1 MIYTTFVK
9 KQRHNRMKK
18 TLLFIFC
25 ALFSFVAKADDPK
38 RADIKF
44 ENTVIDLGKF
54 GRETPIRKCA
64 FVFTNTGDA
73 DLYIHQI
80 FTSCRCTG
88 KEYPTHAIKPG
99 AQDSIIVI
107 FNGEKSAPRKFR
119 TSITVHSN
127 AKTEM
132 TKVYIKG
139 EMLPAKVEELEVIEV
154 EE

>member
-1 MIYTTFVK
+1 
-9 KQRHNRMKK
+9 MKK
-18 TLLFIFC
+18 TIFFILC
-25 ALFSFVAKADDPK
+25 ALLSFTAKADDPK
-38 RADIKF
+38 RAEIKF
-44 ENTVIDLGKF
+44 ERTTIDLGKF

-88 KEYPTHAIKPG
+88 KEFPTHAIKPG

-119 TSITVHSN
+119 TSVTIHSN

-139 EMLPAKVEELEVIEV
+139 EMLPAKVQEVEIIEV
-154 EE
+154 DE

>member
-1 MIYTTFVK
+1 
-9 KQRHNRMKK
+9 MKR
-18 TLLFIFC
+18 TVLFMLL
-25 ALFSFVAKADDPK
+25 ALFTFAAKANDPK

-44 ENTVIDLGKF
+44 EKTTIDLGKF

-64 FVFTNTGDA
+64 FVFTNTGNA

-88 KEYPTHAIKPG
+88 KEYPTHPIKPG
-99 AQDSIIVI
+99 AKDSIIVI
-107 FNGEKSAPRKFR
+107 FNGEHSAPRKFR

-139 EMLPAKVEELEVIEV
+139 EMLPAKVQKNEIIEIEE
-154 EE
+154 

>member
-1 MIYTTFVK
+1 
-9 KQRHNRMKK
+9 MKRTAFFILF
-18 TLLFIFC
+18 TLLTF
-25 ALFSFVAKADDPK
+25 AAKANDPK

-44 ENTVIDLGKF
+44 EKTTIDLGKF
-54 GRETPIRKCA
+54 GRENQIRKCA

-80 FTSCRCTG
+80 YTSCRCTG

-139 EMLPAKVEELEVIEV
+139 ELMPLQVQELEMIEV
-154 EE
+154 EEP

>member
-1 MIYTTFVK
+1 
-9 KQRHNRMKK
+9 MKK
-18 TLLFIFC
+18 IALLMFC
-25 ALFSFVAKADDPK
+25 LLPAFAAKADDPK

-44 ENTVIDLGKF
+44 EKTTIDLGKF
-54 GRETPIRKCA
+54 GEETPIQRCA
-64 FVFTNTGDA
+64 FVFTNTGNA
-73 DLYIHQI
+73 DLYINQI

-119 TSITVHSN
+119 TSITIHSN

-139 EMLPAKVEELEVIEV
+139 EMTPRKVEPLPIIEI

>member
-1 MIYTTFVK
+1 
-9 KQRHNRMKK
+9 MKK
-18 TLLFIFC
+18 IVLLLLCLLPAF
-25 ALFSFVAKADDPK
+25 AAKAGDPK
-38 RADIKF
+38 RAEIRF
-44 ENTVIDLGKF
+44 EKTVIDLGKF
-54 GRETPIRKCA
+54 GQETPIQKCA
-64 FVFTNTGDA
+64 FVFTNTGEA

-99 AQDSIIVI
+99 AKDSIIVV

-119 TSITVHSN
+119 TSVTIHSN

-139 EMLPAKVEELEVIEV
+139 EMTPRKVEPLPVIEV

>member
-1 MIYTTFVK
+1 
-9 KQRHNRMKK
+9 MKK
-18 TLLFIFC
+18 ILFLILC
-25 ALFSFVAKADDPK
+25 AFISLAAKADDPK

-44 ENTVIDLGKF
+44 EQTTIDLGKF

-88 KEYPTHAIKPG
+88 KEFPTHAIKPG

-119 TSITVHSN
+119 TSITIHSN
-127 AKTEM
+127 AKQEM

-139 EMLPAKVEELEVIEV
+139 EQLARPIKEVEIIEV

>member
-1 MIYTTFVK
+1 
-9 KQRHNRMKK
+9 MKK
-18 TLLFIFC
+18 TLLFILC
-25 ALFSFVAKADDPK
+25 ALLSFAAKADDPK
-38 RADIKF
+38 RAEIKF
-44 ENTVIDLGKF
+44 EKTTIDLGKF
-54 GRETPIRKCA
+54 GHDTPIRKCA

-139 EMLPAKVEELEVIEV
+139 EMLPVKIQETEIIEV

>member
-1 MIYTTFVK
+1 
-9 KQRHNRMKK
+9 MKK
-18 TLLFIFC
+18 VLLLIVC
-25 ALFSFVAKADDPK
+25 ALLSFTANADDPK

-44 ENTVIDLGKF
+44 EKTTIDLGRF

-88 KEYPTHAIKPG
+88 KEFPTHAIKPG
-99 AQDSIIVI
+99 AKDSIIVI

-139 EMLPAKVEELEVIEV
+139 EMLPAKIKENEVIIVDE
-154 EE
+154 

>member
-1 MIYTTFVK
+1 
-9 KQRHNRMKK
+9 MKK

-25 ALFSFVAKADDPK
+25 ALFSFVEKADDPK

>member
-1 MIYTTFVK
+1 
-9 KQRHNRMKK
+9 MKK
-18 TLLFIFC
+18 VLLLMICAFI
-25 ALFSFVAKADDPK
+25 SFTAKADDPK

-44 ENTVIDLGKF
+44 EKTTIDLGCF
-54 GRETPIRKCA
+54 GKETPIRKCA
-64 FVFTNTGDA
+64 FLFTNTGDA

-88 KEYPTHAIKPG
+88 KEFPTHAIKPG

-119 TSITVHSN
+119 TGITIHSN

-139 EMLPAKVEELEVIEV
+139 EMLPAPVQDVEVVEIE
-154 EE
+154 EP

>member
-1 MIYTTFVK
+1 
-9 KQRHNRMKK
+9 MKK
-18 TLLFIFC
+18 TLLFILC
-25 ALFSFVAKADDPK
+25 ALLSFAAKADDPK

-44 ENTVIDLGKF
+44 EKTTIDLGKF
-54 GRETPIRKCA
+54 GHDTPIRKCA
-64 FVFTNTGDA
+64 FVFTHTGDA

-139 EMLPAKVEELEVIEV
+139 EMLPVKIQETEIIEV

>member
-1 MIYTTFVK
+1 
-9 KQRHNRMKK
+9 MKK
-18 TLLFIFC
+18 IALLLLCLLPAF
-25 ALFSFVAKADDPK
+25 AAKADDPQ
-38 RADIKF
+38 RAEIKF
-44 ENTVIDLGKF
+44 EKTTIDLGKF
-54 GRETPIRKCA
+54 GEEAPIQKCA
-64 FVFTNTGDA
+64 FVFTNTGTA

-119 TSITVHSN
+119 TSVTIHSN

-139 EMLPAKVEELEVIEV
+139 EMTPRKVQPLPIIEIEE
-154 EE
+154 

>member
-1 MIYTTFVK
+1 
-9 KQRHNRMKK
+9 MKK
-18 TLLFIFC
+18 ILLTMLC
-25 ALFSFVAKADDPK
+25 ALLSFAANAQETK

-44 ENTVIDLGKF
+44 EKTTIDLGKF
-54 GRETPIRKCA
+54 GRENPIRKCA

-119 TSITVHSN
+119 TSITIHSN

-139 EMLPAKVEELEVIEV
+139 EMLPAKIQENEIIEIEE
-154 EE
+154 

>member
-1 MIYTTFVK
+1 MPAF
-9 KQRHNRMKK
+9 
-18 TLLFIFC
+18 
-25 ALFSFVAKADDPK
+25 AAKAGDPK
-38 RADIKF
+38 RAEIRF
-44 ENTVIDLGKF
+44 EKTVIDLGKF
-54 GRETPIRKCA
+54 GQETPIQKCA
-64 FVFTNTGDA
+64 FVFTNTGEA

-99 AQDSIIVI
+99 AKDSIIVI

-119 TSITVHSN
+119 TSVTIHSN

-139 EMLPAKVEELEVIEV
+139 EMTPRKVEPLPVIEV

>member
-1 MIYTTFVK
+1 
-9 KQRHNRMKK
+9 MKK
-18 TLLFIFC
+18 ILLLIFC
-25 ALFSFVAKADDPK
+25 AFFSFGAKAEDPK

-44 ENTVIDLGKF
+44 EQTTIDLGKF
-54 GRETPIRKCA
+54 GHETPIRKCA

-88 KEYPTHAIKPG
+88 KEFPTHAIKPG
-99 AQDSIIVI
+99 VQDSIIVI

-139 EMLPAKVEELEVIEV
+139 EMLPARVQEVEVIEV

>member
-1 MIYTTFVK
+1 
-9 KQRHNRMKK
+9 MKK
-18 TLLFIFC
+18 IAFLLLCLLPAF
-25 ALFSFVAKADDPK
+25 AAKADDPK

-44 ENTVIDLGKF
+44 ERTTIDLGKF
-54 GRETPIRKCA
+54 GEETPIQRCA
-64 FVFTNTGDA
+64 FVFTNTGDS
-73 DLYIHQI
+73 DLYINQI

-88 KEYPTHAIKPG
+88 KEFPTHAIKPG
-99 AQDSIIVI
+99 ARDSIIVI

-119 TSITVHSN
+119 TSVTIHSN

-139 EMLPAKVEELEVIEV
+139 EMTPRKVEPLPIIEI

>member
-1 MIYTTFVK
+1 
-9 KQRHNRMKK
+9 MKK
-18 TLLFIFC
+18 TLLFILC
-25 ALFSFVAKADDPK
+25 ALLSFAAKADDPK
-38 RADIKF
+38 RAEIKF
-44 ENTVIDLGKF
+44 EKTTIDLGKF
-54 GRETPIRKCA
+54 GYDTPIRKCA

-119 TSITVHSN
+119 TNITVHSN

-139 EMLPAKVEELEVIEV
+139 EMLPVKIQETEIIEIEE
-154 EE
+154 

>member
-1 MIYTTFVK
+1 
-9 KQRHNRMKK
+9 MKK
-18 TLLFIFC
+18 ILFLTLCAFISL
-25 ALFSFVAKADDPK
+25 AAKADDPI

-44 ENTVIDLGKF
+44 EQTTIDLGKF

-88 KEYPTHAIKPG
+88 KEFPTHAIKPG

-139 EMLPAKVEELEVIEV
+139 EMLPAKVQENEIIEIEE
-154 EE
+154 

>member
-1 MIYTTFVK
+1 
-9 KQRHNRMKK
+9 MKK
-18 TLLFIFC
+18 VLLLIVC
-25 ALFSFVAKADDPK
+25 ALLSFTANADDPK

-44 ENTVIDLGKF
+44 EKTTIDLGRF

-88 KEYPTHAIKPG
+88 KEFPTHAIKPG

-139 EMLPAKVEELEVIEV
+139 EMLPAKVQEIEMVEIEEP
-154 EE
+154 

>member
-1 MIYTTFVK
+1 
-9 KQRHNRMKK
+9 MKK
-18 TLLFIFC
+18 TLLFILC
-25 ALFSFVAKADDPK
+25 ALFSFAANADDPK

-44 ENTVIDLGKF
+44 ESTVIDLGKF

>member
-1 MIYTTFVK
+1 
-9 KQRHNRMKK
+9 MKK
-18 TLLFIFC
+18 IAFLLLCLLPAF
-25 ALFSFVAKADDPK
+25 AAKADDPK

-44 ENTVIDLGKF
+44 ERTTIDLGKF
-54 GRETPIRKCA
+54 GEETPIQRCT
-64 FVFTNTGDA
+64 FVFTNTGDS
-73 DLYIHQI
+73 DLYINQI

-88 KEYPTHAIKPG
+88 KEFPTHAIKPG

-107 FNGEKSAPRKFR
+107 FNCEKSAPRKFR
-119 TSITVHSN
+119 TSVTIHSN

-139 EMLPAKVEELEVIEV
+139 EMTPRKVEPLPIIEI

>member
-1 MIYTTFVK
+1 
-9 KQRHNRMKK
+9 MKK
-18 TLLFIFC
+18 ILFLILC
-25 ALFSFVAKADDPK
+25 AFLSSAAKADDPK

-44 ENTVIDLGKF
+44 EQTTIDLGKF

-88 KEYPTHAIKPG
+88 KEYPTHA
-99 AQDSIIVI
+99 
-107 FNGEKSAPRKFR
+107 
-119 TSITVHSN
+119 
-127 AKTEM
+127 KTEM

-139 EMLPAKVEELEVIEV
+139 EMLPAKIQENEVIEI

>member
-1 MIYTTFVK
+1 
-9 KQRHNRMKK
+9 MKK
-18 TLLFIFC
+18 RLLVILAALLTL
-25 ALFSFVAKADDPK
+25 AANAQEQK

-44 ENTVIDLGKF
+44 EKTTIDLGTF

-139 EMLPAKVEELEVIEV
+139 EMLPAKVQENEIIYIEE
-154 EE
+154 

>member
-1 MIYTTFVK
+1 MIKRLTILLLIALLAVPSMAQKGKPEISFDRKTINLGTFPAEDAVK
-9 KQRHNRMKK
+9 IVHF
-18 TLLFIFC
+18 T
-25 ALFSFVAKADDPK
+25 
-38 RADIKF
+38 
-44 ENTVIDLGKF
+44 
-54 GRETPIRKCA
+54 
-64 FVFTNTGDA
+64 FTNTGDA

-88 KEYPTHAIKPG
+88 KEFPTHAIKPG

-119 TSITVHSN
+119 TGITIHSN

>member
-1 MIYTTFVK
+1 
-9 KQRHNRMKK
+9 MKK
-18 TLLFIFC
+18 TLLFILC

>member
-1 MIYTTFVK
+1 
-9 KQRHNRMKK
+9 MKK
-18 TLLFIFC
+18 TLLFILC
-25 ALFSFVAKADDPK
+25 ALLSFAAKADDPK
-38 RADIKF
+38 RAEIKF
-44 ENTVIDLGKF
+44 EKTTIDLGKF
-54 GRETPIRKCA
+54 GHDTPIRKCA

-139 EMLPAKVEELEVIEV
+139 EMLPVKIQVTEIIEIEE
-154 EE
+154 

>member
-1 MIYTTFVK
+1 
-9 KQRHNRMKK
+9 MKK

-154 EE
+154 IEVEE

>member
-1 MIYTTFVK
+1 
-9 KQRHNRMKK
+9 MKK
-18 TLLFIFC
+18 TLLFILC
-25 ALFSFVAKADDPK
+25 ALLSFAAKADDPK
-38 RADIKF
+38 RAEVKF
-44 ENTVIDLGKF
+44 EKTTIDLGKF
-54 GRETPIRKCA
+54 GHDTPIRKCA

-139 EMLPAKVEELEVIEV
+139 EMLPVKIQETEIIEIEE
-154 EE
+154 

>member
-1 MIYTTFVK
+1 
-9 KQRHNRMKK
+9 MKK
-18 TLLFIFC
+18 TLLLMLL
-25 ALFSFVAKADDPK
+25 ALISFAAKADDPK
-38 RADIKF
+38 RADISF
-44 ENTVIDLGKF
+44 EKTTIDLGKF

-88 KEYPTHAIKPG
+88 KEFPTHAIKPG

-127 AKTEM
+127 AKVEM

-139 EMLPAKVEELEVIEV
+139 EMVPAKVEDLPIVEIE
-154 EE
+154 E